1 MAISKEVRKWIKTH
15 NKKHEGLICRKREIN
30 GINENPNSVITNLSS
45 NTINNTTK
53 NIKFQLI
60 D

>member
-53 NIKFQLI
+53 NIKF
-60 D
+60 